1 MDYFSKNSM
10 VVFNF
15 CTSFVYQCFLKL
27 KTAWAQ
33 FLKDQSHE
41 NTHYVCTVNFRE
53 IPELIY
59 LQSFHGVGRCLHFG
73 FKFYIKCLP
82 PIRDQKWEARST
94 FVWTV
99 LGNKYPI
106 WNEKVFPFSTNLLK
120 IYQGTSNTAVLAI

>member
-1 MDYFSKNSM
+1 MDYVSKNSM

-27 KTAWAQ
+27 RTTSAQ

-41 NTHYVCTVNFRE
+41 NMHYVCTVNFRE

-59 LQSFHGVGRCLHFG
+59 LQSFHGVGGCLHFA

-82 PIRDQKWEARST
+82 PIRDQNWEARST
-94 FVWTV
+94 FM
-99 LGNKYPI
+99 
-106 WNEKVFPFSTNLLK
+106 
-120 IYQGTSNTAVLAI
+120 